1 MDISA
6 FCSEHLGS
14 SVREVLF
21 TARSLS
27 VVTGVRLE
35 DGREVVVK
43 VRSPSARL
51 YGCAAVQ
58 RALWPPDIPVR
69 SRSWIR
75 FPLTATPWPRAEAF
89 VGGGV
94 QLSGHPFRYAA
105 ELRRMVTLAPS
116 VEDVPRL
123 DPAPPWASWDHDRHG
138 IWPVRDD
145 GGRALSTDNVPHWL
159 GDLACRAKVR
169 LARCERPEVVGHCD
183 WESQSLR
190 WVGDRLHACHDWDS
204 VAARPEPVIAGLAA
218 AVYRADAKSRLR
230 ASVSEGAAFLDAYGL
245 DGAISRSPG
254 PPVYGS
260 CASTRLRRR
269 QHSGEVRASTRCEPT
284 PENDLSEPTPN
295 RLEPAPRR

>member
-1 MDISA
+1 MDVSA

-27 VVTGVRLE
+27 VVTGVRLD
-35 DGREVVVK
+35 DGQEVVVK
-43 VRSPSARL
+43 VRAPSARL

-58 RALWPPDIPVR
+58 RALWSAGYPCPEPLVDPVP
-69 SRSWIR
+69 
-75 FPLTATPWPRAEAF
+75 FDGDTLATAEVF

-94 QLSGHPFRYAA
+94 QLNGNPLRYAA
-105 ELRRMVTLAPS
+105 ELRRMVMLAPS

-145 GGRALSTDNVPHWL
+145 GGRALSTDKVPHWL
-159 GDLACRAKVR
+159 EDLARRAKVR

-183 WESQSLR
+183 WESQNLR
-190 WVGDRLHACHDWDS
+190 WFGDRLHACHDWDS

-218 AVYRADAKSRLR
+218 AVYRADAKDRLR

-245 DGAISRSPG
+245 DGDDLEVAWAAGLWVLCFNAAKAAATFGGGPGVDALRSD
-254 PPVYGS
+254 
-260 CASTRLRRR
+260 A
-269 QHSGEVRASTRCEPT
+269 GE
-284 PENDLSEPTPN
+284 
-295 RLEPAPRR
+295 RLERAGA